1 MQHTVSYKNSCS
13 PLPVE
18 LRTIFLELRMAFQSD
33 GTPRKPWSVRY
44 TLLIGAFWPIFASLL
59 NLFPPNELIRLEEP
73 I

>member
-1 MQHTVSYKNSCS
+1 
-13 PLPVE
+13 
-18 LRTIFLELRMAFQSD
+18 MAFQSD